1 MIIILPILW
10 LILWLIL
17 GIVIAAFSGLA
28 PSGYGLVLFLI
39 IFLGGGVGLLVL
51 GAIGWYI
58 RRRFQAR

>member
-28 PSGYGLVLFLI
+28 PSGYGLVLFLVV
-39 IFLGGGVGLLVL
+39 FLGGGVGLLL
-51 GAIGWYI
+51 FGGIGWFLW
-58 RRRFQAR
+58 RRFRAR